1 MKNKIQYTVIK
12 EKIFFITRC
21 FFPACCHT
29 HLIFRFLP
37 PVLQKT
43 SLICDSLFCSFLP
56 L

>member
-12 EKIFFITRC
+12 EKIFFITRY

-37 PVLQKT
+37 RFTKKRL
-43 SLICDSLFCSFLP
+43 
-56 L
+56 